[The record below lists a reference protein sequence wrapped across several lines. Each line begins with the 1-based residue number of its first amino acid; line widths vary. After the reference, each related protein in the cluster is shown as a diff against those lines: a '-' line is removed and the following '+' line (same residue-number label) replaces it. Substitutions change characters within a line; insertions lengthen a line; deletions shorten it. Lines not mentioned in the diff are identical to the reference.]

1 MELRHYPAG
10 QGESVFSV
18 EANTVR
24 FGAGALAEA
33 GSAARE
39 LGMSRVALF
48 TDPRLAKLPAVAE
61 VLASLKSA
69 GLDAVLY
76 SECRVE
82 PTDKSFLTAAEF
94 FKQGGFNGAVSVGGG
109 SVMDTAKAALLYA
122 AHPAPFLDYVAL
134 PYGQAKP
141 VPGPLPPHIACPTTA
156 GTGSECTGV
165 TVFDFEGQGIKTV
178 VAHKR
183 LRPSLALIDPTVTH
197 TLPAGVVAA
206 TGFDVLTH
214 AIESYTARP
223 FTSRDKPSA
232 NAPRPMSQGANP
244 WSDMGSLAAI
254 ALGGRFLER
263 AVRSADDH
271 EARHQVMY
279 GATLAG
285 IAFGNS
291 GVHIPH
297 AMSYAVAGLCHTYTA
312 SGYEAV
318 PPMVPHGISVVLNAP
333 AAFRFTA
340 SACPERHLEAAQ
352 TLGADIKGA
361 KPEDGGDILSS
372 HLATLMKATGI
383 PNGLSALGYGEKDL
397 DALAK
402 GASTQP
408 RLLVNSPR
416 PLGEPELREIF
427 KNSLKLW

>member
-1 MELRHYPAG
+1 MQVRHYAPG
-10 QGESVFSV
+10 QGEGVFSV
-18 EANTVR
+18 EANNVR
-24 FGAGALAEA
+24 FGPGALAEA
-33 GSAARE
+33 GPAARE
-39 LGMSRVALF
+39 LGMSRIALF
-48 TDPRLAKLPAVAE
+48 TDPRLARLPAVDQ
-61 VLASLKSA
+61 VQKSLKA
-69 GLDAVLY
+69 EGLDAVLY
-76 SECRVE
+76 AECRVE
-82 PTDKSFLTAAEF
+82 PTDTSFLAAAEF
-94 FKQGGFNGAVSVGGG
+94 FRQGRFDGAVSVGGG

-122 AHPAPFLDYVAL
+122 TYPASFLDYVAL
-134 PYGQAKP
+134 PYGQGKP
-141 VPGPLPPHIACPTTA
+141 VPGALPPHIACPTTA

-183 LRPSLALIDPTVTH
+183 LRPSLALVDPTVTH
-197 TLPAGVVAA
+197 TLPPGVVAA

-223 FTSRDKPSA
+223 FTSRDKPSDK
-232 NAPRPMSQGANP
+232 APRPMSQGANP

-254 ALGGRFLER
+254 QLGGLYLER
-263 AVRSADDH
+263 AVKSASDH

-297 AMSYAVAGLCHTYTA
+297 AMSYSVAGLCHSYTA
-312 SGYEAV
+312 SGYEDV
-318 PPMVPHGISVVLNAP
+318 PPMVPHGVSVVLNAP

-340 SACPERHLEAAQ
+340 SACPERHLEAARA
-352 TLGADIKGA
+352 LGADVKGA
-361 KPEDGGDILSS
+361 SPADGGEILSS
-372 HLATLMKATGI
+372 HLAALMKATGM

-408 RLLVNSPR
+408 RLLTNSPK
-416 PLGEPELREIF
+416 PLGEAELRDIF